1 MRKLELILSRPLG
14 AEWLSRV
21 LMPSHADYD
30 FEQEIYK
37 KWGTHQGYFQNWRYV
52 EETWNQIEKEIYEKL
67 NQMDLDIKYDL
78 ESSYTVVHVRRGDY
92 LGLKNIYGILSL
104 KHYEEAL
111 KSLDQDVKENL
122 YVISDDAEVGREFSE
137 QLGAIRAFAPH
148 DLGEWEALKFMSKAR
163 CVVAANST
171 FSWWGSFLCYKNGGI
186 AVLPSEYF
194 ISKRDTA
201 NMALQ
206 FPGSRVSNSIYE

>member
-1 MRKLELILSRPLG
+1 
-14 AEWLSRV
+14 
-21 LMPSHADYD
+21 
-30 FEQEIYK
+30 
-37 KWGTHQGYFQNWRYV
+37 
-52 EETWNQIEKEIYEKL
+52 
-67 NQMDLDIKYDL
+67 
-78 ESSYTVVHVRRGDY
+78 VVHVRRGDY
-92 LGLKNIYGILSL
+92 LGLKNSYGILSL

-111 KSLDQDVKENL
+111 KSLDQNVKENL
-122 YVISDDAEVGREFSE
+122 YVISDDAEVGREFSD